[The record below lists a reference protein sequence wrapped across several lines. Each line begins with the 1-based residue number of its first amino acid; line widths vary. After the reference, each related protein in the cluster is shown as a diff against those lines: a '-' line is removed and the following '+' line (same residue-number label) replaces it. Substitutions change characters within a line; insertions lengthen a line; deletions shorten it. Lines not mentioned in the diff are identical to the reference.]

1 MDKEQFRCFQAAMD
15 KQAAK
20 NGMNGRNTSAGDRF
34 DCYWKAFNS
43 FLPGHDGVTRNEIIF
58 IRRYCSM
65 FGADVPEDFWTTD
78 PLQFK
83 DNELKEEVEKIHQA
97 KEEKKRNK

>member
-1 MDKEQFRCFQAAMD
+1 MDD
-15 KQAAK
+15 QAAK
-20 NGMNGRNTSAGDRF
+20 NGMNPRNTSTGDRF
-34 DCYWKAFNS
+34 DSYWKAFNS
-43 FLPGHDGVTRNEIIF
+43 FLPGHDGVTRIEIIF

-65 FGADVPEDFWTTD
+65 FGADVPEEFWTTD

-97 KEEKKRNK
+97 KEEKKKMKE